1 MPALSYHVVRGGIY
15 WIDTQSGGRKF
26 CPAMLDY
33 HSDRKSL
40 SSLSVK
46 CREGMKSFFSVV
58 SSGLVLALSLGVFF
72 AFVGCSSSPRSGED
86 SRIGVYSTAYL
97 THDNQIAHA
106 SHSSKKPE
114 PKPRQEWVWN
124 GDGVLGSP
132 SIEINLTSQAAVFFK
147 NRVEVGRSAI
157 SSGRAGYKTPAG
169 SFRILDKN
177 VDHVSSLYG
186 DYVDANG
193 DVVVANVSSNRD
205 PRPAGTKFRGSPMPY
220 FMRIC
225 GGVGMHAGYLPGYPA
240 SHGCIRMP
248 RGAAQCFFENVPVG
262 TPVRVTY

>member
-1 MPALSYHVVRGGIY
+1 MS
-15 WIDTQSGGRKF
+15 
-26 CPAMLDY
+26 DY
-33 HSDRKSL
+33 YFRQISL

-46 CREGMKSFFSVV
+46 CRGGLRPYFSVV
-58 SSGLVLALSLGVFF
+58 SFGLALALSLGAFF
-72 AFVGCSSSPRSGED
+72 AFVGCSSSPRGGGD

-97 THDNQIAHA
+97 TDDNQIAYA

-147 NRVEVGRSAI
+147 NGVEVGRSSI
-157 SSGRAGYKTPAG
+157 SSGRAGYNTPAG

-177 VDHVSSLYG
+177 VDHISSLYG
-186 DYVDANG
+186 DYVDADG
-193 DVVVANVSSNRD
+193 KVVVANVTSNRD
-205 PRPAGTKFRGSPMPY
+205 PRPAGTTFRGSPMPY

-248 RGAAQCFFENVPVG
+248 RGAAQCFFENAPVG
-262 TPVRVTY
+262 TAVRVTP

>member
-1 MPALSYHVVRGGIY
+1 
-15 WIDTQSGGRKF
+15 
-26 CPAMLDY
+26 MLDY
-33 HSDRKSL
+33 RSGQKSL
-40 SSLSVK
+40 SSPSVK
-46 CREGMKSFFSVV
+46 CRGGGRSYFSVV
-58 SSGLVLALSLGVFF
+58 SSGLVLALSLGAFF
-72 AFVGCSSSPRSGED
+72 AFVGCSSSPRNGED

-97 THDNQIAHA
+97 TPDNQIAHA
-106 SHSSKKPE
+106 SHSTKKPE

-147 NRVEVGRSAI
+147 NGVEVGRSPI
-157 SSGRAGYKTPAG
+157 SSGRAGYKTPVG

-193 DVVVANVSSNRD
+193 DVVVANVSSDRD

-225 GGVGMHAGYLPGYPA
+225 GGVGMHAGFLPGYPA

-262 TPVRVTY
+262 TPVRVTH